1 VSGRLNRF
9 LTLGGTAGALARYRT
24 MALIVGTGLA
34 ILCFVGIPLQLA
46 GGAPLGQN
54 NWPWTSVV
62 EIVGPLHG
70 IFYIVYLLA
79 CLDLASRA
87 RFKTGQLLGMVCSGL
102 LPLLA
107 FYMERRVTERVRSQ
121 LALGADAPPGPA
133 AAFWATLSGQ
143 SRRDAEAAARAR
155 QQGSQLE
162 HDERP
167 ADRVE
172 DASSPGQ
179 VKGSR

>member
-1 VSGRLNRF
+1 
-9 LTLGGTAGALARYRT
+9 

>member
-1 VSGRLNRF
+1 
-9 LTLGGTAGALARYRT
+9 

-34 ILCFVGIPLQLA
+34 ILCFVGVPLQLA

-54 NWPWTSVV
+54 KWPWTSVV

-70 IFYIVYLLA
+70 IFYIVYLFA

-107 FYMERRVTERVRSQ
+107 FYMERKVTERVRSQ

-133 AAFWATLSGQ
+133 AAIWATLSGQ
-143 SRRDAEAAARAR
+143 SRRDAEVAARAR
-155 QQGSQLE
+155 RQGSQLG

-167 ADRVE
+167 ADRVD

>member
-1 VSGRLNRF
+1 
-9 LTLGGTAGALARYRT
+9 

-70 IFYIVYLLA
+70 IFYIVYLIA